1 MSQYIHL
8 LTNSALNM
16 PNDLWVPSTENIAPQ
31 KTHQVALGAFYN
43 LLNILDFSIE
53 GYYKTMDNTIEY
65 KDGASFFGVSTDW
78 QDRVNMGMGWAYGI
92 ELMVQKNVG
101 KLTGWIGYTWAKS
114 MRKFDRYGQEIN
126 FGNPFPAKFDR
137 RHDIKITVAYKASE
151 KIDFAASW
159 LFASGNATT
168 LALYSFKGLEGDN
181 LQYISSRN
189 NYRMPPYHRLD
200 LGINF
205 NKKFKRGGV
214 STWNISIYNV
224 YNNQN
229 PFMLFVDSEQN
240 RTVLKQLSI
249 FPIMPSVS
257 YSYKF

>member
-1 MSQYIHL
+1 
-8 LTNSALNM
+8 
-16 PNDLWVPSTENIAPQ
+16 
-31 KTHQVALGAFYN
+31 
-43 LLNILDFSIE
+43 
-53 GYYKTMDNTIEY
+53 
-65 KDGASFFGVSTDW
+65 
-78 QDRVNMGMGWAYGI
+78 
-92 ELMVQKNVG
+92 
-101 KLTGWIGYTWAKS
+101 
-114 MRKFDRYGQEIN
+114 
-126 FGNPFPAKFDR
+126 
-137 RHDIKITVAYKASE
+137 
-151 KIDFAASW
+151 
-159 LFASGNATT
+159 
-168 LALYSFKGLEGDN
+168 
-181 LQYISSRN
+181 
-189 NYRMPPYHRLD
+189 MPPYHRLD